1 MVKRLLL
8 ALSTRNLNSGWTDRR
23 QPLSSR
29 LTTPSIQMMT
39 FPQTAIDRGE
49 LDQMDKRKRTNLVNA
64 LSGYKSANLLGTI
77 NSREQTNLALIS
89 SVFHVGA
96 NPPLIGCLLRPHS
109 VPRHSLEN
117 LMETECFTLSAVTRS
132 LFKQA
137 HQTSARYPRDESEFT
152 AVGLTPE
159 YSDVVCAPY
168 VEESS
173 LKVGVSLIETQ
184 TLAVNKTVLVIGEI
198 KEIRLADNLMSEDGH
213 LNLNDAGL
221 VTISGLDEYHLP
233 ASLGRLPYPK
243 P

>member
-1 MVKRLLL
+1 MITYPHR
-8 ALSTRNLNSGWTDRR
+8 
-23 QPLSSR
+23 
-29 LTTPSIQMMT
+29 
-39 FPQTAIDRGE
+39 AIDRNE
-49 LDQMDKRKRTNLVNA
+49 LDQMDKRQRANLINA

-77 NSREQTNLALIS
+77 NSKEQTNLALVS

-117 LMETECFTLSAVTRS
+117 MMETECFTLSAVTKA

-159 YSDVVCAPY
+159 FSDVVRAPY
-168 VEESS
+168 VQESP

-198 KEIRLADNLMSEDGH
+198 KEIRLADNLMTQDGH
-213 LNLNDAGL
+213 LNLSDGDL
-221 VTISGLDEYHLP
+221 VAISGLDEYHLP

-243 P
+243 PSSVQLKSE